1 MAKRSS
7 KKSEPYSAGLYSVSG
22 RLFRSRA
29 DALAYCK
36 TERIPSWN
44 VGLAPPP
51 PGVDLDPIKLSLA
64 QHWTLRVLFDDGDPV
79 VIFTHAAEAHA
90 VTVRMSDLADLVSAF
105 KARVR
110 ELSRLS

>member
-7 KKSEPYSAGLYSVSG
+7 KREPFSAGLYSVAG
-22 RLFRSRA
+22 RLFRTRA
-29 DALAYCK
+29 EALAYAK
-36 TERIPSWN
+36 AERLPSWN

-51 PGVDLDPIKLSLA
+51 PGVDLDPIKLSVSE
-64 QHWTLRVLFDDGDPV
+64 HWTLRVLFDDGDPV
-79 VIFTHAAEAHA
+79 IVFEHAAEAHA
-90 VTVRMSDLADLVSAF
+90 LRVRMSDLADLVSAF